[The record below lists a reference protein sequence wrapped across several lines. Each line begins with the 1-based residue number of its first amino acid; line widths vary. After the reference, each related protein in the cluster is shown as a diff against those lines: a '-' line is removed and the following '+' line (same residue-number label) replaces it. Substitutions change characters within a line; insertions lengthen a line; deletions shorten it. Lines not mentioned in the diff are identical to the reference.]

1 MRNIKDFKISL
12 KAARINAR
20 LTQVE
25 AAERI
30 GVTKETIINWEKS
43 KSEPKLKQVKRLADI
58 YNIPVELLIV

>member
-43 KSEPKLKQVKRLADI
+43 KSEPKLKQVKRLAEI